1 MSVDMNS
8 QSSDS
13 NDDYNGDSEED
24 QGDMRDYYDG
34 VAGDVEQQG
43 ADAFDPEEY
52 QFTCL
57 SYKESENVLNQQV
70 DLMADTLKVRLWNCY
85 AIVHDIR
92 WVRKRKEKAIGLSPL
107 QS

>member
-13 NDDYNGDSEED
+13 NDDYNGDSEEED
-24 QGDMRDYYDG
+24 QGDMSAYYEG
-34 VAGDVEQQG
+34 VECDVEQQG

-57 SYKESENVLNQQV
+57 SYKESENVLNEQV
-70 DLMADTLKVRLWNCY
+70 DTMADALK
-85 AIVHDIR
+85 
-92 WVRKRKEKAIGLSPL
+92 
-107 QS
+107 